1 MDPLRAVIDPN
12 VWISALISPS
22 GAPADVLRAVLAGE
36 ATAIV
41 TPHLLEELAEVLYRD
56 KFRRWVSLSDAQGYV
71 AALAD
76 EAELR
81 PEAGKPSKATRDPDD
96 DYLVALAE
104 QADAVIVTGDD
115 DLLGMDLHPP
125 AMTPRAFL
133 DRLRSRP

>member
-1 MDPLRAVIDPN
+1 VDPLRAVIDPN

-36 ATAIV
+36 VTAIV
-41 TPHLLEELAEVLYRD
+41 MPHLLEELAEVLYRD

-76 EAELR
+76 KAELR
-81 PEAGKPSKATRDPDD
+81 SEAGQPSKATRDPDD
-96 DYLVALAE
+96 GYLVALAE
-104 QADAVIVTGDD
+104 QAGAVIVTGDD
-115 DLLGMDLHPP
+115 DLLGLDLVAP

-133 DRLRSRP
+133 DRLRSR